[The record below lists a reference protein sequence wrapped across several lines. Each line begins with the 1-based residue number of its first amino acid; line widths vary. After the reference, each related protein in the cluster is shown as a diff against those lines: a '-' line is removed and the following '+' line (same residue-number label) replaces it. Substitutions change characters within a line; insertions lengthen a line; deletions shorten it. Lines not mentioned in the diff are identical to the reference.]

1 MDYQIKR
8 SKRKTAAIHVTPE
21 GVEVRVPYGI
31 DLPWISRFVA
41 SRQAW
46 IQRQQDR
53 LAERLVDQPHLGFGE
68 SLWFKGLPVVLT
80 YLPGAKRAVCL
91 VGDQLQVIAP
101 NRPDLAALESQ
112 VTAWFLQQAKDYM
125 PQHTYGRAQQLG
137 VMDRLQQIRF
147 RRTKS
152 KWGHCT
158 SQGNLQFNWQIMG
171 APPEIIDYL
180 ICHEVA
186 HLLEHNHSQ
195 RFWALVEQLCPLYQQ
210 HRAWLKHQGHRLIWS

>member
-8 SKRKTAAIHVTPE
+8 SKRKTAAIHVTPK

-31 DLPWISRFVA
+31 DLPWISEFVA

-46 IQRQQDR
+46 IQHQQAR
-53 LAERLVDQPHLGFGE
+53 LAERLVDQPRLGFGE
-68 SLWFKGLPVVLT
+68 SIWFMGQPVKLV
-80 YLPGAKRAVCL
+80 YLQGARKTVCIA
-91 VGDQLQVIAP
+91 GDHLQVVAP
-101 NRPDLAALESQ
+101 VRPDMAALTSQ

-125 PQHTYGRAQQLG
+125 PQHVYGRAQQLG

-186 HLLEHNHSQ
+186 HLLEHNHSK
-195 RFWALVEQLCPLYQQ
+195 RFWAHVKALCPDYPTHRKWLQQ
-210 HRAWLKHQGHRLIWS
+210 SGHRLIWC